1 MASGG
6 ISESDVVDIGGVSNH
21 IFSVLH
27 LRCLHDVVVDDDDRY
42 IGNGN
47 PIQTGMSQGAS
58 RSNMLDRDR
67 DRDRGKDKSD
77 LYSSSASAVSA
88 YDDSGNG
95 NIYGNSNTTTNTTT
109 NNGNIY
115 GYSNDSDGHS
125 PRTPRTP
132 HSASRGRAT
141 SGTGMSRTMSSALSR
156 SLTPPKRSTTG
167 NYII

>member
-42 IGNGN
+42 IGKGN

-95 NIYGNSNTTTNTTT
+95 NIYGNSNTTTN
-109 NNGNIY
+109 NGNIY

-125 PRTPRTP
+125 PRTPRTS

>member
-6 ISESDVVDIGGVSNH
+6 ISESDVMGIGGVSNH
-21 IFSVLH
+21 VFSVLH

-42 IGNGN
+42 IGKGN

-95 NIYGNSNTTTNTTT
+95 NSYGN
-109 NNGNIY
+109 
-115 GYSNDSDGHS
+115 SNDSDGHS